1 MSSIVDIANMA
12 LSHIG
17 NSERINALDE
27 ASTQA
32 EQCSLFFEP
41 CVDEVL
47 RAIPWGFATAFV
59 DLAEVAI
66 NPDPEYPYCYAM
78 PVDCLLAR
86 RIVNSVWPVGYY
98 PFPCD
103 YQLPQIPP
111 IQFRVINGSSGR
123 LISTTVSP
131 RSLSTPPS
139 SLRPRSSIRSS
150 CLRCRGSLRQRSLL
164 R

>member
-27 ASTQA
+27 ASAQA

-66 NPDPEYPYCYAM
+66 NPDPEYP
-78 PVDCLLAR
+78 
-86 RIVNSVWPVGYY
+86 
-98 PFPCD
+98 
-103 YQLPQIPP
+103 
-111 IQFRVINGSSGR
+111 
-123 LISTTVSP
+123 
-131 RSLSTPPS
+131 
-139 SLRPRSSIRSS
+139 
-150 CLRCRGSLRQRSLL
+150 
-164 R
+164 